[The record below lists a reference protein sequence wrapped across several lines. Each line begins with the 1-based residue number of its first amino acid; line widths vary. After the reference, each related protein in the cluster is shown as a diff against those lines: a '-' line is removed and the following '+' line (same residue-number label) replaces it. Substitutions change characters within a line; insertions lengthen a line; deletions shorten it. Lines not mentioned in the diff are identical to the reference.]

1 MAQRQGEPD
10 MRTLRDIDVADARV
24 LVRADFNVPIENGRI
39 RDDTRIQETLPTIRA
54 LREQGAKVIL
64 CAHLGRPEG
73 KPVKELRLDPV
84 ARRLS
89 ELLNRN
95 VGKVDDCVGKGAES
109 AIENMMAGDVILLEN
124 TRFHAEEET
133 NDEEFARQL
142 AGLADFYVN
151 DAFGAAHRAHAS
163 TEGVAHHLPSA
174 AGLLMEREIEA
185 LSAVRDDP
193 EHPFVA
199 ILGGAKIS
207 DKIGVIERL
216 LETVDHLLVGGGMA
230 NTFLMAQGLEVGNSL
245 VDDESLLEARRLAEK
260 AGDRLVLP
268 VDAVIASEL
277 DSSAHRETVSVG
289 RVSEGKRILDVG
301 PDTLA
306 LFRNTLVDARTV
318 LWNGPLGAF
327 EVEPFAEG
335 TYAMARALSSLDA
348 TTVVGGGETV
358 TALARTGLKD
368 RMTHVSTGGG
378 AFLEFMEGKE
388 LPGVRALEGGAVHTG

>member
-39 RDDTRIQETLPTIRA
+39 RDDTRIQATLPTIRA

-73 KPVKELRLDPV
+73 KPVKALRLDPV

-95 VGKVDDCVGKGAES
+95 VGKVDDCVGEGAGS

-230 NTFLMAQGLEVGNSL
+230 NTFLMARGLEVGNSL
-245 VDDESLLEARRLAEK
+245 VDEASLHEARRLAEK

-277 DSSAHRETVSVG
+277 DSSAHRETVSVQ
-289 RVSEGKRILDVG
+289 RVPEGKRILDVG

-306 LFRNTLVDARTV
+306 LFRKTLVDARTV

-358 TALARTGLKD
+358 TAIARTGLKD

-388 LPGVRALEGGAVHTG
+388 LPGVRALEGGAVHAG